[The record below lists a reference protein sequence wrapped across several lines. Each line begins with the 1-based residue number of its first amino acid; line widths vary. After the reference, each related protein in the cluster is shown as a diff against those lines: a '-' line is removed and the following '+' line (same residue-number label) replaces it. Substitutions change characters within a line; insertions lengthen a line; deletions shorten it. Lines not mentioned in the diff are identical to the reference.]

1 MKTNEEYRLLE
12 QKLFDCENE
21 VAIADLKVRKL
32 EAQLSERD
40 RSVIKA
46 NEQAERF
53 EREWYLRGDELDE
66 AQKLLLLAKG
76 ALESANECIG
86 LYSHP
91 GSKLVMEALAAIDDS
106 KLVEGLILC
115 DAEPFCTYYDIDGT
129 IGICRPDIEVP
140 HGAEVPLYAPRRT
153 EK

>member
-32 EAQLSERD
+32 EAQLAERD

-66 AQKLLLLAKG
+66 AQKLLLLANCALVKAYDEG
-76 ALESANECIG
+76 ITEGAAPNNLGRNTLIALEEAISAIN
-86 LYSHP
+86 
-91 GSKLVMEALAAIDDS
+91 DS
-106 KLVEGLILC
+106 KAVDGLILC
-115 DAEPFCTYYDIDGT
+115 DAKPVTRVSAIADNF
-129 IGICRPDIEVP
+129 
-140 HGAEVPLYAPRRT
+140 GAVYVSLREPLYRT
-153 EK
+153 PEY

>member
-1 MKTNEEYRLLE
+1 MRHEYVMHPNGSSAYTCNFPETPSELLTPPHEEMIFALGQQRDSL
-12 QKLFDCENE
+12 QKQL
-21 VAIADLKVRKL
+21 A
-32 EAQLSERD
+32 EAH
-40 RSVIKA
+40 
-46 NEQAERF
+46 
-53 EREWYLRGDELDE
+53 
-66 AQKLLLLAKG
+66 KLLLLAKG